1 MMNYYEEFQETTKGL
16 MAFAE
21 GNEVIA
27 AFTDLRGKACN
38 DQGVLSYKVK
48 ELLGVAISV
57 ARECEPCIAS
67 HIGVAVKAGVTRQEL
82 IEALNVAVLLCG
94 GAGWAYA
101 AKALRAYDDFMAA
114 QDYDDFMAA
123 NNGKA

>member
-1 MMNYYEEFQETTKGL
+1 MNYYDDFQETAKGL

-27 AFTDLRGKACN
+27 AFNELRGKACN

-57 ARECEPCIAS
+57 ARKCEPCIIS
-67 HIGVAVKAGVTRQEL
+67 HINVAVDVGVTRQEL

-94 GAGWAYA
+94 GPGWAYS
-101 AKALRAYDDFMAA
+101 AKALQAYDDFVAA
-114 QDYDDFMAA
+114 K
-123 NNGKA
+123 NKK